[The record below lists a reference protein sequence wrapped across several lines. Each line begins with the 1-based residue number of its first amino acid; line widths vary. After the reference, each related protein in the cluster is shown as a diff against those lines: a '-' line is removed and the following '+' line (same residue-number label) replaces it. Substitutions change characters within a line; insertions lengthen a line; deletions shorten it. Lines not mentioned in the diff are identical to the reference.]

1 MAGQRPII
9 CLDDYHRVLGSSIVY
24 LKEKQKIPKDAF
36 FVKFIEWCVHVT
48 DNKLAN
54 IIFVTHT
61 CGAHLDLDAHE
72 GLRAQ
77 RGLLF
82 IDFPAKELVLDFLI
96 KTLND
101 TEHFP
106 EVLSP
111 PQITTIVQCIGGHL
125 EDLDKLLNSLSR
137 GEKWLN
143 VLRRMVT
150 EAMSFVESELESI
163 LHEAANANTPT
174 EKEKIFAKWMR
185 FWNMME
191 MLRDGEYV
199 NRRELTLAVFKENTQ
214 ELDKYVDL
222 GIASNFIARRPV
234 PITPPKLDTVEEK
247 AKQKDQNKAPE
258 TKTREDKQIT
268 DLDMEGLLDE
278 SLDSAFV
285 GAGSPRYRMAFKTLL
300 GDHRMRDIMHLIQ
313 TYFRVIKLTEAIEE
327 HRAKKQELLAERKEW
342 KDEFL
347 TYIKDSKTYK
357 AEMLEQVFENRK
369 LAALRRTEEIE
380 RELDNLIHIE
390 IPQKLMKRDELKQR
404 LNARKIRGDDLYLSS
419 M

>member
-1 MAGQRPII
+1 
-9 CLDDYHRVLGSSIVY
+9 
-24 LKEKQKIPKDAF
+24 
-36 FVKFIEWCVHVT
+36 
-48 DNKLAN
+48 
-54 IIFVTHT
+54 
-61 CGAHLDLDAHE
+61 
-72 GLRAQ
+72 
-77 RGLLF
+77 
-82 IDFPAKELVLDFLI
+82 
-96 KTLND
+96 
-101 TEHFP
+101 
-106 EVLSP
+106 
-111 PQITTIVQCIGGHL
+111 
-125 EDLDKLLNSLSR
+125 
-137 GEKWLN
+137 
-143 VLRRMVT
+143 
-150 EAMSFVESELESI
+150 
-163 LHEAANANTPT
+163 
-174 EKEKIFAKWMR
+174 
-185 FWNMME
+185 
-191 MLRDGEYV
+191 
-199 NRRELTLAVFKENTQ
+199 
-214 ELDKYVDL
+214 
-222 GIASNFIARRPV
+222 
-234 PITPPKLDTVEEK
+234 
-247 AKQKDQNKAPE
+247 
-258 TKTREDKQIT
+258 
-268 DLDMEGLLDE
+268 MEGLLDE